1 MAEFVERRL
10 FGAGDVVWVL
20 LVSAIVAALSLLAVG
35 HLETRFELVKLSA
48 ELDALADERQ
58 RLEEQRDGLYTE
70 LQELASPDA
79 VRAYAEQS
87 GLRAPHA
94 DEVIRLAGA
103 R

>member
-10 FGAGDVVWVL
+10 VGAGDVVWVL
-20 LVSAIVAALSLLAVG
+20 LVGAVIAVLVLLTVG

-48 ELDALADERQ
+48 ELNALADERQ

-79 VRAYAEQS
+79 VRAYADES
-87 GLRAPHA
+87 GLRSPHPT
-94 DEVIRLAGA
+94 EVIRLQVAP
-103 R
+103 